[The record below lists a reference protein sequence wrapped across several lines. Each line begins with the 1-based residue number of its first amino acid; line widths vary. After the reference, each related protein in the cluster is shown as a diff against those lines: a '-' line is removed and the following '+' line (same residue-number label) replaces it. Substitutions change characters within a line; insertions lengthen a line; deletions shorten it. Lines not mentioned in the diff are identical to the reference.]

1 MGTIFQKIDEEKIET
16 IEQIVKISELMQ
28 VIDRNIECCNNECS
42 WYCFKQG
49 LEIEVKNGYTRFN
62 NCVFLDDVKVRLREN
77 KPRIE
82 FSNCIFK
89 GKVSFQVIGNSSE
102 SVCVDIRS
110 CSINRLVI
118 GSRLD
123 DFGIAYSTINDLIMR
138 VKSYN
143 VLFER
148 NIIYQFEPLEGVSE
162 RGELILFDNKF
173 KCLFDY
179 DCKSEE
185 YLLKKP
191 GNLIDDNS
199 KYGKD
204 VVKRNFYDT
213 LLNNSD
219 VKFDRNK
226 RARYL
231 FWKRFYSASN
241 SFGKICI
248 WLTGAFCFPILFL
261 FYALFIIF
269 LFGMA
274 YFMVGV
280 SNGDSITLLHAM
292 YYSGI
297 TFTTLG
303 YTEIVADTHQMI
315 KLLSV
320 IEAFIGV
327 LISSSIITSFINKY
341 SD

>member
-248 WLTGAFCFPILFL
+248 EPNRCAMACQGCGA
-261 FYALFIIF
+261 
-269 LFGMA
+269 
-274 YFMVGV
+274 V
-280 SNGDSITLLHAM
+280 S
-292 YYSGI
+292 
-297 TFTTLG
+297 F
-303 YTEIVADTHQMI
+303 
-315 KLLSV
+315 
-320 IEAFIGV
+320 F
-327 LISSSIITSFINKY
+327 
-341 SD
+341 